1 MPCAGV
7 FCITEELHGGEAR
20 KEVLIVKKDFY
31 EKKLEDYKD
40 VFADIINVLLFN
52 GKRRVRE
59 DDLEHA
65 MVRSGYFVEGRFDG
79 QERDAKKRWKSS
91 SIEISA
97 VFGLE
102 NQTGSEPAFAV
113 RTIAYDGADYRDQEE
128 ELPVPEYY
136 PVITLVLYFSDR
148 RWSGSR
154 NIKDYLNIPEGLE
167 QYVPDYVVNVFEI
180 GYLTD
185 RQVEMFQSDFRF
197 VAEYFVGIRKRKE
210 GLIPEFH
217 YPAERMKHV
226 EAVMELMRALTNSK
240 WFDKLPDLVG
250 ERGGVMFTEIFEVIE
265 EKGIKKGIEQGIKQ
279 GIVSGKESA
288 NLRVAKDMLRRDEP
302 LDKIVSYST
311 LDEGRIRKLAGT
323 LGVSVKECDG
333 S

>member
-1 MPCAGV
+1 M
-7 FCITEELHGGEAR
+7 
-20 KEVLIVKKDFY
+20 KKDFY

-52 GKRRVRE
+52 GKRRVQE
-59 DDLEHA
+59 DELEHA
-65 MVRSGYFVEGRFDG
+65 MVRSGYFVEGRFDE
-79 QERDAKKRWKSS
+79 QERDAKKKWKRS

-113 RTIAYDGADYRDQEE
+113 RTIAYDGADYRDQIRKRDEIRRANAKRRKKGEE
-128 ELPVPEYY
+128 ELPVPDYY

-250 ERGGVMFTEIFEVIE
+250 ERGGVMFTEIFEEIE
-265 EKGIKKGIEQGIKQ
+265 EKGIKKGIEQGI
-279 GIVSGKESA
+279 VAGKESA